1 MKKRSIKEY
10 YSAERA
16 FGIIFI
22 LLGIAGLY
30 DTMYGDWSSGP
41 GYGTTFFPQLTFIL
55 LIIIGI
61 VFQFY
66 FRENKTRII
75 DWMDLKTI
83 VMLICTGAVYF
94 QLVRRIGL
102 ITSSFLYCSALIAML
117 TSSPAR
123 NMKKIVLPGLIGT
136 IIIWLLFTKLVVLI
150 LPRALLF

>member
-1 MKKRSIKEY
+1 MKKRSLKGY

-30 DTMYGDWSSGP
+30 DTLYGDWSSGP

-55 LIIIGI
+55 LILIGLI
-61 VFQFY
+61 FQFY
-66 FRENKTRII
+66 FRENKTKII

-83 VMLICTGAVYF
+83 VLLICTGAVYF
-94 QLVRRIGL
+94 QLVRRLGL
-102 ITSSFLYCSALIAML
+102 ITSSFLYCTALIAML
-117 TSSPAR
+117 TSKPAGNIR
-123 NMKKIVLPGLIGT
+123 KIVIPGLIGT

-150 LPRALLF
+150 LPRPLLF

>member
-1 MKKRSIKEY
+1 MKNRSIKEY

-55 LIIIGI
+55 LILIGV

-83 VMLICTGAVYF
+83 VLLICTGAVYF

-102 ITSSFLYCSALIAML
+102 ITSSFLYCTALIAML
-117 TSSPAR
+117 TSGPVR
-123 NMKKIVLPGLIGT
+123 NIKKILIPGLIGT
-136 IIIWLLFTKLVVLI
+136 VIIWLLFTKLVVLI
-150 LPRALLF
+150 LPRPLLF